1 VSDTSGE
8 RTEKATPRRLEE
20 ARREGKLSTSR
31 DLTGWISLGAAAI
44 TLPMVAGSTSDAV
57 VAMLGGLRGVIK
69 DPTPAAALQTF
80 DDALGRVL
88 PILAPMLAAGF
99 VGALVGSIMQGG
111 LHFRRFKPTWDHF
124 NLVQGAGRM
133 FGKQALWEGAKSL
146 LKTGVVGSALWF
158 AIQGVLPLLSDSGV
172 LPVSSIVAAASG
184 VLSALLQA
192 AIAAGIALAFV
203 DLVVVMRRNR
213 KHTRMTRQE
222 LKDESKN
229 TEGDPL
235 VRQQR
240 RSRAIAISRNRMM
253 AAVASA
259 DVVLLNPTHLTVAL
273 KYEPGK
279 SAPRV
284 VAKGAGAIAAKIRER
299 AADSRVP
306 MVHDIP
312 LARALYSACD
322 VGQEIPEE
330 LYGAVARV
338 LAFVMSL
345 KRRGAAMGVHRMAS

>member
-1 VSDTSGE
+1 VADTTGE
-8 RTEKATPRRLEE
+8 RTEKATPKRLED
-20 ARREGKLSTSR
+20 AYRDGKISTSR

-57 VAMLGGLRGVIK
+57 TAMLGNLRGVIK
-69 DPTPAAALQTF
+69 NPTSTLALQAVE
-80 DDALGRVL
+80 DALGRLL
-88 PILAPMLAAGF
+88 PILAPMLAAAF

-111 LHFRRFKPTWDHF
+111 LHFKQFKPSFEHF

-146 LKTGVVGSALWF
+146 LKTGVLGTALWF
-158 AIQGVLPLLSDSGV
+158 AIQGVMPLMSDSGV
-172 LPVSSIVAAASG
+172 LPVSSVVATASG

-192 AIAAGIALAFV
+192 AIAAGIGLAFV
-203 DLVVVMRRNR
+203 DVVVVMRRNR

-222 LKDESKN
+222 LKDESKS

-253 AAVASA
+253 AAVAAA

-284 VAKGAGAIAAKIRER
+284 VAKGAGSIAAKIRER
-299 AADSRVP
+299 AAENRVP

-312 LARALYSACD
+312 LARALYAACD

-330 LYGAVARV
+330 LYAAVARV

-345 KRRGAAMGVHRMAS
+345 KRRGAAMGVHSMAS

>member
-1 VSDTSGE
+1 MADTTGE
-8 RTEKATPRRLEE
+8 RTEKATPKRMQD
-20 ARREGKLSTSR
+20 AHREGKLSTSR

-57 VAMLGGLRGVIK
+57 TAMLGNLRGVIK
-69 DPTPAAALQTF
+69 NPTSALALQAVE
-80 DDALGRVL
+80 DALGRLL
-88 PILAPMLAAGF
+88 PILAPMLGAAF
-99 VGALVGSIMQGG
+99 AGALVGSIMQGG
-111 LHFRRFKPTWDHF
+111 LHFKQFKPSFEHF

-172 LPVSSIVAAASG
+172 LPVSSVVAAASG

-192 AIAAGIALAFV
+192 AIAAGIGLAFV

-222 LKDESKN
+222 IKDESKN
-229 TEGDPL
+229 TDGDPL

-253 AAVASA
+253 AAVAAA

-284 VAKGAGAIAAKIRER
+284 VAKGAGAVAAKIRER
-299 AADSRVP
+299 ATENRVP
-306 MVHDIP
+306 MVTDVP
-312 LARALYSACD
+312 LARALYAACA

-330 LYGAVARV
+330 LYSAVARV
-338 LAFVMSL
+338 LAFVMAL
-345 KRRGAAMGVHRMAS
+345 KRRGAALGTHRMAG

>member
-1 VSDTSGE
+1 MPDTTGE
-8 RTEKATPRRLEE
+8 RTEKATPKRLEE
-20 ARREGKLSTSR
+20 ARREGRISTSR
-31 DLTGWISLGAAAI
+31 DLTGWVSLGAAAL
-44 TLPMVAGSTSDAV
+44 TLPMVAGATSDAV
-57 VAMLGGLRGVIK
+57 LSMFGGLRGVIK
-69 DPTPAAALQTF
+69 DPTPAAALQALEG
-80 DDALGRVL
+80 ALGHVL
-88 PILAPMLAAGF
+88 PIVAPLLGAAF
-99 VGALVGSIMQGG
+99 AGALVGSIMQGG
-111 LHFRRFKPTWDHF
+111 LHFKKFKPSFEHF
-124 NLVQGAGRM
+124 DLVKGTGRM
-133 FGKQALWEGAKSL
+133 FGRQAMWEGAKSL

-172 LPVSSIVAAASG
+172 LPVSSVVAAASG

-192 AIAAGIALAFV
+192 AIAAGIGLAFV
-203 DLVVVMRRNR
+203 DVVVVVRRNR

-222 LKDESKN
+222 LKDESKS
-229 TEGDPL
+229 TDGDPL

-259 DVVLLNPTHLTVAL
+259 DVVMLNPTHLTVAL

-284 VAKGAGAIAAKIRER
+284 VAKGAGAVAAKIRER
-299 AADSRVP
+299 AAENRVP

-330 LYGAVARV
+330 LYAAVARV

-345 KRRGAAMGVHRMAS
+345 KRRGAALGVHRMAS

>member
-1 VSDTSGE
+1 MAETTGE
-8 RTEKATPRRLEE
+8 RTEKATPKRLQE
-20 ARREGKLSTSR
+20 ARREGRISPSR

-44 TLPMVAGSTSDAV
+44 TLPMVAGATSDAV
-57 VAMLGGLRGVIK
+57 TGMLAGLRGIIK
-69 DPTPAAALQTF
+69 DPTSAGALQAF
-80 DDALGRVL
+80 EDALGRVL
-88 PILAPMLAAGF
+88 PILAPMLAAAF
-99 VGALVGSIMQGG
+99 AGALAGSIIQGG
-111 LHFRRFKPTWDHF
+111 LHFKKFKPSFEHF

-158 AIQGVLPLLSDSGV
+158 AIQGVLPLMTDSGV
-172 LPVSSIVAAASG
+172 LPVSSVVATASG
-184 VLSALLQA
+184 VLSGLLQA
-192 AIAAGIALAFV
+192 AIAAGIGLAFV
-203 DLVVVMRRNR
+203 DVLVVVRRNR

-222 LKDESKN
+222 LKDEAKN
-229 TEGDPL
+229 TDGDPL

-253 AAVASA
+253 AAVGSA

-284 VAKGAGAIAAKIRER
+284 VAKGAGPIAAKIRER
-299 AADSRVP
+299 AAESRVP

-312 LARALYSACD
+312 LARALYAACD

>member
-1 VSDTSGE
+1 MSDTSGE
-8 RTEKATPRRLEE
+8 RTEKATPKRLEE
-20 ARREGKLSTSR
+20 ARREGRISTSR

-44 TLPMVAGSTSDAV
+44 TLPMVAGGTSDAV
-57 VAMLGGLRGVIK
+57 TAMLGGLRGVIR
-69 DPTPAAALQTF
+69 DPTPAAALQAF
-80 DDALGRVL
+80 EDALGRVL
-88 PILAPMLAAGF
+88 PIVAPMLAAAF
-99 VGALVGSIMQGG
+99 VGALAGSIVQGG
-111 LHFRRFKPTWDHF
+111 LHLRRFKPSFEHF
-124 NLVQGAGRM
+124 DLVQGAGRM
-133 FGKQALWEGAKSL
+133 FGRQALWEGAKSL
-146 LKTGVVGSALWF
+146 LKTGVLGSALWF

-172 LPVSSIVAAASG
+172 LPVSSVVATASG

-192 AIAAGIALAFV
+192 AIAAGIGLAFV

-222 LKDESKN
+222 LKDEAKN
-229 TEGDPL
+229 TDGDPHI
-235 VRQQR
+235 RQQR

-253 AAVASA
+253 AAVGGA

-299 AADSRVP
+299 AAENRVP

-312 LARALYSACD
+312 LARALYAACE